1 MSVLMVESELQ
12 KLVPIFG
19 CGNSQ
24 EGALFTSATD
34 RKAGF
39 VSLSKNQCCSTE
51 AIRTTVTLGSILL
64 FIKQSNRRESPG

>member
-34 RKAGF
+34 RKAVF
-39 VSLSKNQCCSTE
+39 VSHLVKINVVPLKPLEQW
-51 AIRTTVTLGSILL
+51 
-64 FIKQSNRRESPG
+64 